1 MKMYWP
7 PKELSP
13 NARVHW
19 GARGRATKKY
29 RADAHNL
36 ALSDNLHMPDADKV
50 RVHLTFHPPSHRR
63 YDADNLMASCKG
75 LLDGLADALKVNDHR
90 FVPTMQIGS
99 VDPDKLGFVIVE
111 LREV

>member
-19 GARGRATKKY
+19 SVRSRAVKKY
-29 RADAHNL
+29 RTDAYNL
-36 ALSDNLHMPDADKV
+36 ALSERLHMPDADKV
-50 RVHLTFHPPSHRR
+50 GVHLIFHPPSHRR
-63 YDADNLMASCKG
+63 YDADNLMASMKSC
-75 LLDGLADALKVNDHR
+75 LDGLADALKVNDHR

-99 VDPDKLGFVIVE
+99 VDPDKRGYVLVE
-111 LREV
+111 LRG